1 MAESVPTK
9 RSRLQSRSNKGVVS
23 MAMIQPVFGDISLN
37 GVNYRIEIGT
47 YRVRDIVD
55 FAPRASAPGGSIIHS
70 ELGLYQPY

>member
-1 MAESVPTK
+1 
-9 RSRLQSRSNKGVVS
+9 